1 MFNTNYEKKIS
12 DSLSG
17 LFDAVCLKSAKT
29 DSRLQQLETKS
40 GVYLDESES
49 LGQKVHKGTEDFRK
63 GKGDQA
69 RINLTP
75 YEFKTAIIGAGAQN
89 DPLGNTS
96 RPAIAEGARR
106 RLFLRDL
113 LMPGTTDQAAV
124 EFPTENTF
132 TNNAGSQ
139 NGQNT
144 SFSESGATFNL
155 SFTPCETIGHFVH
168 VSKQLL
174 DDSAALDV
182 YIRNTLMYGLR
193 LQEEDQILNGDGAS
207 GVLNGLLKAG
217 NFTAY
222 NRSTG
227 SPDTDT
233 DRQTARRAL
242 TQIELADYS
251 PNGIVLSPIDW
262 ESISLLLN
270 VEPTSYNLFGVP
282 VAVTNSIASGTFLT
296 GDFERSAVLFD
307 REEASISIA
316 RHNDSNFTKGMVTL
330 LAESRVSLVV
340 TNPLGLVSGS
350 L

>member
-29 DSRLQQLETKS
+29 DSRLQHLETKS
-40 GVYLDESES
+40 GVYSSES
-49 LGQKVHKGTEDFRK
+49 LGQKIHKGTEDFRK
-63 GKGDQA
+63 GKGDQV
-69 RINLTP
+69 RIDLTP
-75 YEFKTAIIGAGAQN
+75 TEFKAAIIGTGTQN
-89 DPLGNTS
+89 QALGDTS
-96 RPAIAEGARR
+96 RPPVAEGARR

-139 NGQNT
+139 DGQNT

-174 DDSAALDV
+174 DDSSALDV

-193 LQEEDQILNGDGAS
+193 LQEETQILNGTGANGQLS
-207 GVLNGLLKAG
+207 GILTGS

-222 NRSTG
+222 NRSPA

-233 DRQTARRAL
+233 DRQKARRAL

-251 PNGIVLSPIDW
+251 PNGLVLNPVDW
-262 ESISLLLN
+262 ESISLALN
-270 VEPTSYNLFGVP
+270 IEPTGYMLFGIP

-307 REEASISIA
+307 REEASIEVAHHHDVI
-316 RHNDSNFTKGMVTL
+316 FQKGMVTL
-330 LAESRVSLVV
+330 LASSRVSLVV

-350 L
+350 F

>member
-1 MFNTNYEKKIS
+1 MNDPQIAQC
-12 DSLSG
+12 
-17 LFDAVCLKSAKT
+17 FDGIIDIQKNLIGYSKPV
-29 DSRLQQLETKS
+29 ET
-40 GVYLDESES
+40 
-49 LGQKVHKGTEDFRK
+49 LGQKVHKAAQDFLS
-63 GKGDQA
+63 GKSDQT
-69 RINLTP
+69 RVDLTP
-75 YEFKTAIIGAGAQN
+75 IEFKTAIIGAGTQN

-113 LMPGTTDQAAV
+113 LMPGKTDQAAV
-124 EFPTENTF
+124 EFPVENTF

-139 NGQNT
+139 DGQNT

-155 SFTPCETIGHFVH
+155 SFTPCETIGHFVT
-168 VSKQLL
+168 VSKQVL
-174 DDSAALDV
+174 DDSQALNV
-182 YIRNTLMYGLR
+182 YLNNTLMYGLR
-193 LQEEDQILNGDGAS
+193 LQEEDQILNGDGTS
-207 GVLNGLLKAG
+207 GTLNGLLKSG

-222 NRSTG
+222 NRAPG

-251 PNGIVLSPIDW
+251 PNGIVLNPINW

-270 VEPTSYNLFGVP
+270 VEPTEYKLFGIP

-307 REEASISIA
+307 REEASIEVA
-316 RHNDSNFTKGMVTL
+316 HHHDVNFQKGMVTL
-330 LAESRVSLVV
+330 LASSRVSLVV

-350 L
+350 F